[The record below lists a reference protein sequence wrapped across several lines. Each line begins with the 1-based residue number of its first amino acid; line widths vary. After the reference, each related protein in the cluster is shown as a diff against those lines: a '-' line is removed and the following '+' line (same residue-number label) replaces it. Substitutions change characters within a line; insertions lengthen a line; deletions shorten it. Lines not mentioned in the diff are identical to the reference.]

1 MEKKP
6 RIPIGVHA
14 MTVVER
20 FLYFLEEKRKLNAER
35 HSRIAE
41 RYGDKKLRTDFY
53 ETGYIFAPY
62 IPLQVTPTIVVKKDE
77 SS

>member
-6 RIPIGVHA
+6 RTPIVAHA
-14 MTVVER
+14 MTIVER
-20 FLYFLEEKRKLNAER
+20 LLYFLEEKRKLNAKR

-62 IPLQVTPTIVVKKDE
+62 IPLVVTPSIVVKKDE